1 MSSRGYGTLP
11 VVNHPVTPPAKRH
24 PTPAAIRRAEK
35 AATRPDGSV
44 SALGFMAELMD
55 PEGRYQPT
63 PDMVARTKRA
73 KR

>member
-1 MSSRGYGTLP
+1 M
-11 VVNHPVTPPAKRH
+11 
-24 PTPAAIRRAEK
+24 RRATK

-44 SALGFMAELMD
+44 SALGYIANLMD

-63 PDMVARTKRA
+63 PAMAARTKRT